1 MNRDLDVELYN
12 EYLSGNTSAFDKL
25 YIKYKDK
32 IQYFIYNIVK
42 DYQNAEDITQEVFIY
57 VFQNRLKEG
66 YSFKYYIYLTAKSKA
81 INYINV
87 ENRRTELKEQ
97 YYLKEHEKLESD
109 VLENIIK
116 SEDRKEILK
125 AINMLDDKYKNAIY
139 LIKIEGL
146 SYKETAKILNIS
158 IQNVKNLVHRGKKE
172 LRKILIKKGFEN
184 MNKVSKTLII
194 MICSIIILSGFVYA
208 TVKIYENIKRNA
220 TIIPTFSSEISG
232 VNIDSDI
239 TETNTNKV
247 WIGTFNLVW
256 NEFMDNIIGGKVEFE
271 NGFSKLADDLNKQSF
286 TKEMLNE
293 NSYYI
298 KVGKISQSLRVE
310 IENNLKE
317 KFNTSSEV
325 LNDLEWDS
333 SDNEYLI
340 YSMLYKNF
348 TFENP
353 FNKFTGTFGDSEE
366 KVQYFG
372 LNSSTLEESF
382 EQVTA
387 LFYNSEND
395 FAVKIDTKEGEELL
409 LYRTDTVTSFDSTYS
424 ELIEK
429 SSKYTGRKEI
439 VRKKDELKVPFIE
452 VKTDINYDE
461 LCNKK
466 IKGTNG
472 IVIKQAIQTVE
483 FNLDNYGGNVKS
495 EALIEYYQ
503 YLDMEE
509 PRRFNFNDKFVL
521 FLKEKD
527 KEKPYF
533 ALLVDNT
540 DILVKV

>member
-42 DYQNAEDITQEVFIY
+42 DYQKAEDITQEVFIY
-57 VFQNRLKEG
+57 VFKNKLKEG
-66 YSFKYYIYLTAKSKA
+66 YSFKYYIYLIAKSKA

-97 YYLKEHEKLESD
+97 YYLKEGEKLESD
-109 VLENIIK
+109 ILENIIK

-125 AINMLDDKYKNAIY
+125 SINMLDDKYKNAIY
-139 LIKIEGL
+139 LINIEGL

-194 MICSIIILSGFVYA
+194 MICSIIFLSGFVYA
-208 TVKIYENIKRNA
+208 AVKIYENMKRNA
-220 TIIPTFSSEISG
+220 TMIPIFSSEISG
-232 VNIDSDI
+232 VNIDSDV

-256 NEFMDNIIGGKVEFE
+256 NDFMDNIIGGKIEFE
-271 NGFSKLADDLNKQSF
+271 NGDSKLAEELNKQSF

-298 KVGKISQSLRVE
+298 KTGEINQSLREE
-310 IENNLKE
+310 IESNLKN
-317 KFNTSSEV
+317 KFNTNSPV
-325 LNDLEWDS
+325 LDGINWNTK
-333 SDNEYLI
+333 DNEYLI

-348 TFENP
+348 TFEKP
-353 FNKFTGTFGDSEE
+353 FNKFTGTFGNSTEA
-366 KVQYFG
+366 VQYFG
-372 LNSSTLEESF
+372 VNSSSLEETF

-387 LFYNSEND
+387 LFYNSDND

-509 PRRFNFNDKFVL
+509 PRSFNFNDKFVL